1 MRRMSAY
8 VIAAAAVLSLDWSG
22 LMSAQ
27 SAPQKIL
34 VESPAFTDGG
44 AIPGDYS
51 GLGKNLSPPLRWSN
65 LPAGTREIA
74 LILDDPDADFGGR
87 GPFVHWVVYK
97 IPGSAT
103 GLPAGIPAGVRIELP
118 GLQGAI
124 QGIAGMG
131 GGRRGGAAPPPP
143 VYRGPG
149 PPAGPAHRYHFKVYA
164 LSQPLDVAEG
174 LDKPALLKAMEGK
187 IIGEGLLVGTF
198 QRP

>member
-1 MRRMSAY
+1 MLRTCAC
-8 VIAAAAVLSLDWSG
+8 VVGTALALSIGWTDVT
-22 LMSAQ
+22 AQ
-27 SAPQKIL
+27 TPPQKML
-34 VESPAFTDGG
+34 VESPAFADGG
-44 AIPGDYS
+44 AIPAEYS
-51 GLGKNLSPPLRWSN
+51 GLGKNVSPPLRWSN
-65 LPAGTREIA
+65 IPQGTREFA

-103 GLPAGIPAGVRIELP
+103 GLPAGIPAGVRIELA
-118 GLQGAI
+118 GLEGAI

-131 GGRRGGAAPPPP
+131 GMRRGGAAPPRP

-149 PPAGPAHRYHFKVYA
+149 PPPGPAHRYHFKVYA
-164 LSQPLDVAEG
+164 LSQPLDATEG

>member
-1 MRRMSAY
+1 VCAL
-8 VIAAAAVLSLDWSG
+8 ATALALSIGSTDV
-22 LMSAQ
+22 SAQ
-27 SAPQKIL
+27 TPQKIL
-34 VESPAFTDGG
+34 VESPAFADGA
-44 AIPGDYS
+44 AIPVEYS
-51 GLGKNLSPPLRWSN
+51 GLGKNVSPPLRWSN

-118 GLQGAI
+118 GLEGAI
-124 QGIAGMG
+124 QGVAGMG

-149 PPAGPAHRYHFKVYA
+149 PPPGPAHRYHFKVYA
-164 LSQPLDVAEG
+164 LSQPLDVGEG